1 LLVTIQKK
9 LAAQGAFLF
18 RWRSFIPLFLL
29 IPGLMAFSDSA
40 MFEIRYGDFF
50 DEAWVVIGLFISI
63 AGLAVR
69 WVTVGFVPGST
80 SGRNTKE
87 QRADHLNTDGMY
99 SIVKNP
105 LYLGNYLTIL
115 GVLVSIKVWWLVLI
129 GSLAYWLYIE
139 RIIAAEE
146 SFLADKYGRNYTDWA
161 ENTPIFVP
169 DLRLWRKPAM
179 SFSYRTV
186 LKREYNGLMAVA
198 AAFFVSEFLIDVAF
212 QREPLRLWL
221 REDWPWVAGFCITGL
236 VFLTLRTL
244 KKHTRFLKV
253 EGR

>member
-1 LLVTIQKK
+1 MTIQKN

-18 RWRSFIPLFLL
+18 RWRSFIPLLL
-29 IPGLMAFSDSA
+29 LVPALMAFSDA
-40 MFEIRYGDFF
+40 VVFEEKYGEFI
-50 DEAWVVIGLFISI
+50 EETMVMIGLVISLT
-63 AGLAVR
+63 GLAVR
-69 WVTVGFVPGST
+69 WMTVGFVPGST

-105 LYLGNYLTIL
+105 LYLGNYFAIL
-115 GVLVSIKVWWLVLI
+115 GVLVSVKVWWLVLI

-139 RIIAAEE
+139 RVIAAEE
-146 SFLADKYGRNYTDWA
+146 KFLIEKYGRIYNEWA
-161 ENTPIFVP
+161 EKTPIFLP

-179 SFSYRTV
+179 GFSCKTV
-186 LKREYNGLMAVA
+186 LKREYNGLMGVA
-198 AAFFVSEFLIDVAF
+198 CAFFVSEYMIDVWF
-212 QREPLRLWL
+212 EREPLRLWL
-221 REDWPWVAGFCITGL
+221 REDWPWVAGFVIAAA

-244 KKHTRFLKV
+244 KKYTRFLKV